1 MLKFNHKNLFQIRR
15 LFHSKRERVVKMKKI
30 ASLLRILMVVMSLFV
45 LGMGPSVRANDSEIY
60 QASDEKSPISQIVF
74 QNDQIYLTINGESDQ
89 AHETILFLSKFIET
103 TVGMPNPE
111 TENVGQ
117 ISKDLGLDYG
127 IVSADIE
134 LEEDS
139 SVYAVISQLQEAT
152 PGIYTEV
159 DGMGQLVFMISQA
172 EKVEKEDSLD
182 IELFEETLLSLE
194 RKDETTLTYEGYDF
208 NLK

>member
-1 MLKFNHKNLFQIRR
+1 
-15 LFHSKRERVVKMKKI
+15 MKKI
-30 ASLLRILMVVMSLFV
+30 ASLLRRLMVVMFLFV

-117 ISKDLGLDYG
+117 VSKDLGLDYG
-127 IVSADIE
+127 TVSADIE

-172 EKVEKEDSLD
+172 EKTEKEDSLD
-182 IELFEETLLSLE
+182 IKLFEETLLSLG
-194 RKDETTLTYEGYDF
+194 RKDEKTLTYEGYDF